1 MNKNNIKY
9 FLGATLLTTMLFT
22 GCDDG
27 DQIVDQITD
36 NVQRGAVLRTVD
48 LVSNELPIGEA
59 DGNFTVDLEVQ
70 DIENGGL
77 VQDVEVY
84 VGFRDNTDEFGPGTD
99 VDEALVE
106 TISSST
112 FTIGEFG
119 LPRFTYSVTL
129 PELLSIVGRN
139 ESDIT
144 GGDQFTIRFELVLSD
159 GRRFSFADNSGTLT
173 GSFFSSPFL
182 YTPLVIC
189 PVPEDFFTGDYSV
202 VQTSGSSPF
211 GIGDFLT
218 QSPVTVVATGT
229 NRSFGFTYD
238 PGGFAVGYTMSMDL
252 VCNLITGLSGTI
264 NSGSLGCNGG
274 ASSIGQTGTADVPY
288 DFAVGDES
296 FSFEINDFDPSAD
309 CGAAVP
315 STFTMTKL

>member
-9 FLGATLLTTMLFT
+9 FLGATLLTAMLFT

-27 DQIVDQITD
+27 DQIVDQITE

-59 DGNFTVDLEVQ
+59 DGNFSVDLEVQ
-70 DIENGGL
+70 DIENGTL

-84 VGFRDNTDEFGPGTD
+84 IGFRDNTDEFGPGTD

-119 LPRFTYSVTL
+119 LPRFSYTVTL

-144 GGDQFTIRFELVLSD
+144 GGDQFTVRFELVLVD

-182 YTPLVIC
+182 YTPTVVC
-189 PVPEDFFTGDYSV
+189 PIPEGAFTGTYTSV
-202 VQTSGSSPF
+202 QNTPGIFGATVRDAEAELTATSNTARSA
-211 GIGDFLT
+211 
-218 QSPVTVVATGT
+218 TVNLYPQFNGGA
-229 NRSFGFTYD
+229 GFD
-238 PGGFAVGYTMSMDL
+238 NSLAFDL
-252 VCNLITGLSGTI
+252 VCDQISFIPLDTGLACAGAPTITYAPSSTITMYDPEDDSMFTLVFDVDGGTCG
-264 NSGSLGCNGG
+264 GS
-274 ASSIGQTGTADVPY
+274 AEVSV
-288 DFAVGDES
+288 
-296 FSFEINDFDPSAD
+296 
-309 CGAAVP
+309 
-315 STFTMTKL
+315 TFTRVD